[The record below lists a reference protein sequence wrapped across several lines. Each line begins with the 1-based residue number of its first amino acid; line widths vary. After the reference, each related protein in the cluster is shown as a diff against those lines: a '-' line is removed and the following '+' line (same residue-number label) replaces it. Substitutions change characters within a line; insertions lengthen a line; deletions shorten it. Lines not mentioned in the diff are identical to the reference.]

1 MGELEAAS
9 ERNATYPD
17 VPEKWTNA
25 FDTLREAIA
34 REMTEQVGIGKLSDR
49 EDGDEE

>member
-1 MGELEAAS
+1 MGEFEAAS
-9 ERNATYPD
+9 ERIATYPD
-17 VPEKWTNA
+17 VPEKWTSA

-49 EDGDEE
+49 EDEDEE